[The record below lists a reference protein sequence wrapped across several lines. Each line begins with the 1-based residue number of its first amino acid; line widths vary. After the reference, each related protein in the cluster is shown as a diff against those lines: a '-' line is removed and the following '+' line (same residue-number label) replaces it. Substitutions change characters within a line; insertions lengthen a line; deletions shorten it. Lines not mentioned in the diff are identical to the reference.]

1 MGHGQSGSFGNQDGK
16 QGTDIPVMI
25 ASGAL
30 AMITVYALTHPH
42 PIVLPLLSVVLVVG
56 GFAAM
61 GLQALF
67 HRGTADVLGR
77 LKVPGIVVFFGFAA
91 AMLGDPDP
99 AVQSLQQVR

>member
-1 MGHGQSGSFGNQDGK
+1 MGHDQSFGNHDG
-16 QGTDIPVMI
+16 QRGTDISVMI

-30 AMITVYALTHPH
+30 AMVTVYALTHPH
-42 PIVLPLLSVVLVVG
+42 PIILPLLSVVLVVG

-61 GLQALF
+61 ALQALL